1 MESQIILN
9 GYQNIEEIL
18 QDEQVKSCFIV
29 HGHSFER
36 QEAFSYLKNTAQQQ
50 GIQLVQFSGYTSNPK
65 VEEVQAGVELF
76 NKENCDFLIAVGG
89 GSAIDVAKCIKQRI
103 NAHSQDTSTDY
114 TGNEKTDADYGERKA
129 YVKMLA
135 IPTTAGTGSE
145 STQFAVVYENGEK
158 KSVDDADILPEYV
171 ILDADLLKGLP
182 VYQRKAT
189 MLDALCQAIES
200 IWAKK
205 ATADSQ
211 QLASEA
217 IHMIVD
223 CYKDYLDDR
232 AEGNEKML
240 RAANLA
246 GQAINI
252 TRTTAAHAMSYKIT
266 SLYGVAH
273 GHAVA
278 ICLPKLWRYILDC
291 IEKESISMEDEQ
303 KHKLQSNLQLI
314 VKSMNSTGMDNAIE
328 RYEEI
333 LNEME
338 FDKIV
343 LTNDTQLEELVSS
356 VNVQRLSNHPLD
368 LKKEELCSL
377 YKQILR

>member
-18 QDEQVKSCFIV
+18 QDEQVKKCFVV
-29 HGHSFER
+29 HGHSFEKK
-36 QEAFSYLKNTAQQQ
+36 EAFSYLKDTAQQQ
-50 GIQLVQFSGYTSNPK
+50 GVQLVQFSGYTSNPK

-76 NKENCDFLIAVGG
+76 NKEKCDFLIAVGG

-103 NAHSQDTSTDY
+103 NGHSQGICTDH

-205 ATADSQ
+205 ATQESQ
-211 QLASEA
+211 RLATEA
-217 IHMIVD
+217 IQIIVN
-223 CYKDYLDDR
+223 CYHDYLNDIP
-232 AEGNEKML
+232 EGNEKMIK
-240 RAANLA
+240 AANLA
-246 GQAINI
+246 GQAINV

-266 SLYGVAH
+266 SLYGAAH
-273 GHAVA
+273 GHAVGA
-278 ICLPKLWRYILDC
+278 CMKVLWKWMLEQYDIQSIDEKLKQAYEGIKKAFGVNDIQNAYEMYVKLFDELELV
-291 IEKESISMEDEQ
+291 IEGKATAEQ
-303 KHKLQSNLQLI
+303 
-314 VKSMNSTGMDNAIE
+314 MD
-328 RYEEI
+328 
-333 LNEME
+333 
-338 FDKIV
+338 
-343 LTNDTQLEELVSS
+343 TLVSS
-356 VNVQRLSNHPLD
+356 VNVQRLSNHPI
-368 LKKEELCSL
+368 ELTKDNL
-377 YKQILR
+377 REIYEQIMSA

>member
-1 MESQIILN
+1 MESQTILN
-9 GYQNIEEIL
+9 GCQNIQKIVNNEL
-18 QDEQVKSCFIV
+18 VKNCFIV

-36 QEAFSYLKNTAQQQ
+36 QEAFAYLKDTAQHQ
-50 GIQLVQFSGYTSNPK
+50 GIQLVHFSGYTSNPK
-65 VEEVQAGVELF
+65 VEEVQSGVALF
-76 NKENCDFLIAVGG
+76 EQANCDFIIAVGG

-103 NAHSQDTSTDY
+103 NAHSQDTSTDH
-114 TGNEKTDADYGERKA
+114 TGNEKIAADYGERKA

-158 KSVDDADILPEYV
+158 KSVDDPDILPEYV

-200 IWAKK
+200 IWAKR
-205 ATADSQ
+205 ATKESQ
-211 QLASEA
+211 RLATEA
-217 IHMIVD
+217 VHMIVD

-266 SLYGVAH
+266 SLFGAAH

-278 ICLPKLWRYILDC
+278 ICLLSIWKKMLVMEEMSETTRYALELIAESMGEGTDIRAAFFKYQQIVQLCGLKLSRSMQVQDLD
-291 IEKESISMEDEQ
+291 
-303 KHKLQSNLQLI
+303 
-314 VKSMNSTGMDNAIE
+314 T
-328 RYEEI
+328 
-333 LNEME
+333 
-338 FDKIV
+338 
-343 LTNDTQLEELVSS
+343 LVHS
-356 VNVQRLSNHPLD
+356 VNVQRLSNHPID
-368 LKKEELCSL
+368 LSIEDLREI
-377 YKQILR
+377 YIDILSEIQE

>member
-1 MESQIILN
+1 MELQIILN
-9 GYQNIEEIL
+9 GYQNIEKIL
-18 QDEQVKSCFIV
+18 HDEQVKRCFIV

-36 QEAFSYLKNTAQQQ
+36 QEAFAYLKDTAQQQ

-76 NKENCDFLIAVGG
+76 EKENCDFIIAVGG

-103 NAHSQDTSTDY
+103 NEHSHDTSTDN
-114 TGNEKTDADYGERKA
+114 TGNEKLNADYGERKA

-182 VYQRKAT
+182 AYQRKAT
-189 MLDALCQAIES
+189 MLDALCQVIES
-200 IWAKK
+200 VWAKK
-205 ATADSQ
+205 ATAESQ
-211 QLASEA
+211 QLAAVA
-217 IHMIVD
+217 IKLILS
-223 CYKDYLDDR
+223 CYKEYLADTIS
-232 AEGNEKML
+232 GNEKML

-266 SLYGVAH
+266 SLYGAAH
-273 GHAVA
+273 GHAVGA
-278 ICLPKLWRYILDC
+278 CMKVLWKWMLEQYDIQSIDEKLKQAYEGIKKAFGVNDIQNAYEMYVKLFDELELV
-291 IEKESISMEDEQ
+291 IEGKATAEQ
-303 KHKLQSNLQLI
+303 
-314 VKSMNSTGMDNAIE
+314 MD
-328 RYEEI
+328 
-333 LNEME
+333 
-338 FDKIV
+338 
-343 LTNDTQLEELVSS
+343 TLVSS
-356 VNVQRLSNHPLD
+356 VNVQRLSNHPI
-368 LKKEELCSL
+368 ELTKDNL
-377 YKQILR
+377 REIYEQIMSA